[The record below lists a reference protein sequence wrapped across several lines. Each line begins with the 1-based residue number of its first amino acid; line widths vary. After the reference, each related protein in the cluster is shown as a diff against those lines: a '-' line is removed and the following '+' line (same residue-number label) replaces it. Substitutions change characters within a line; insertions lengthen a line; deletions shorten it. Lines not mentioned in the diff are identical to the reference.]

1 MWGPHSMPRNIPFL
15 TRRHQFYDLTELNF
29 VLKMIVVQYALINFC
44 VVNMNRFDPMG
55 VSQVLAKG
63 GFEKF
68 KAILI
73 KYF

>member
-1 MWGPHSMPRNIPFL
+1 
-15 TRRHQFYDLTELNF
+15 
-29 VLKMIVVQYALINFC
+29 MIVVQYALINFC

-55 VSQVLAKG
+55 VSQILAKG